1 MADMERFDN
10 IVEAIRY
17 LEPGHMLGTCLERDG
32 VAIKHSRYELV
43 AMPDGRVAAISFSG
57 NFTFYRGENR
67 CYPLCK
73 AGLYRIQGRDER
85 IEALLKAYD
94 FMVFLESLPE
104 VRAFVE
110 GGGYYVPWALAQHY
124 EFATPMIDL
133 TNELAVAA
141 FFATH
146 YYDRVS
152 RQYLLMKDGIG
163 RIRGMTAI
171 PDPELAGPLKPIG
184 MQPFARPER
193 QDGYA
198 FWIPESADFTEYSF
212 AVEFVQ
218 DADVNLR
225 LKTAMMGGADYFF
238 PNEQLSQ
245 MASVIRNTRAVTG
258 TAIKAMLKDIAEGN
272 SYITPE
278 VTGDD
283 IERVIK
289 ERSLF
294 LVDAPVICPQAM
306 PQRVNAFLEEGR
318 LIVRPAYRRGEL
330 SPVRSASEGALSIG
344 RYAGHRKAR

>member
-1 MADMERFDN
+1 MADIERFDN
-10 IVEAIRY
+10 IVEAIRH
-17 LEPGHMLGTCLERDG
+17 LEPNHILGTCLERDG
-32 VAIKHSRYELV
+32 VAVKHSRYELMT
-43 AMPDGRVAAISFSG
+43 MPDGRIAALSFSG
-57 NFTFYRGENR
+57 NFTFYRGENK

-73 AGLYRIQGRDER
+73 ASLYRIPGRDDR
-85 IEALLKAYD
+85 IEALLKSYD

-110 GGGYYVPWALAQHY
+110 GSGYYVPWALAQHY

-152 RQYLLMKDGIG
+152 RQYYLVKDGIG
-163 RIRGMTAI
+163 RIRGTNMI
-171 PDPELAGPLKPIG
+171 LDPELAGPLKPIG

-198 FWIPESADFTEYSF
+198 FWIPESVDFTEYSF

-218 DADVNLR
+218 DARVNLR

-245 MASVIRNTRAVTG
+245 MASVIKNTGAVTSM
-258 TAIKAMLKDIAEGN
+258 AIEAMLKDIAEGN

-278 VTGDD
+278 VTQDD
-283 IERVIK
+283 MDRVIR

-294 LVDAPVICPQAM
+294 VVDAPVICPQAM
-306 PQRVNAFLEEGR
+306 PHRTNAFMNEGR
-318 LIVRPAYRRGEL
+318 LIVRPAYRRGEVL
-330 SPVRSASEGALSIG
+330 PVPG
-344 RYAGHRKAR
+344 